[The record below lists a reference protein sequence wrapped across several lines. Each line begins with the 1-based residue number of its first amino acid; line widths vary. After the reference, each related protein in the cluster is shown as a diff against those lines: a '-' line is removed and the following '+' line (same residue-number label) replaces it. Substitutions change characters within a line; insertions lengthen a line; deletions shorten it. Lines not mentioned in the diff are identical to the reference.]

1 MAKMGEENTEGL
13 NGEEWAD
20 VPEYEG
26 LYQVSSMGRV
36 RR

>member
-1 MAKMGEENTEGL
+1 MAKPGEENAEDL